1 MPVYFAQL
9 LQLSGVKLMNNIAAN
24 LAKIHDRIAKACL
37 KTGRNPEEVRLIA
50 VSKVKP
56 AELIEEAFHSGQIL
70 FGESYVQEFRNKE
83 PLVKA
88 SVQWHFIGGLQ
99 SNKVKYLRGK
109 VAMIHSVDRISLA
122 EEIDRQW
129 GKIDSSVEIL
139 LQVNVAGEASK
150 SGCAP
155 ENLEN
160 LVRLIAPLSNLRIKG
175 LMCLP
180 PHSDDPE
187 QVRPFFR
194 QLCELSAQINKLHLP
209 GVSMTELSMG
219 MSGDFEVAVE
229 EGATLVR
236 VGTAIFGARIK
247 QV

>member
-1 MPVYFAQL
+1 
-9 LQLSGVKLMNNIAAN
+9 MNNITAN
-24 LAKIHDRIAKACL
+24 IAQIHDRIEKACQ
-37 KTGRNPEEVRLIA
+37 KAGRNPEDVKLIA

-56 AELIEEAFHSGQIL
+56 AEQIAEAFHAGQKL
-70 FGESYVQEFRNKE
+70 FGESYVQEFRDKE
-83 PLVKA
+83 PLVT
-88 SVQWHFIGGLQ
+88 VPTQWHFIGGLQ

-109 VAMIHSVDRISLA
+109 VAMIHSVDRLSLA

-129 GKIDSSVEIL
+129 GKVDEVIDIL
-139 LQVNVAGEASK
+139 LQVNVGDEASK
-150 SGCAP
+150 SGCTP
-155 ENLEN
+155 ENLKN
-160 LVRLIAPLSNLRIKG
+160 LTQAVAKLPHLEIKG

-187 QVRPFFR
+187 RVRPFFK
-194 QLCELSAQINKLHLP
+194 QLRKLAEQVKQLQIP
-209 GVSMTELSMG
+209 GVKMEELSMG

-247 QV
+247 KV

>member
-1 MPVYFAQL
+1 
-9 LQLSGVKLMNNIAAN
+9 MNDIATNIAQ
-24 LAKIHDRIAKACL
+24 IHDRIEKACQQV
-37 KTGRNPEEVRLIA
+37 GRNPEEVKLIA

-56 AELIEEAFHSGQIL
+56 AEQVKEAFHAGQKL
-70 FGESYVQEFRNKE
+70 FGESYVQEFRDKE
-83 PLVKA
+83 PLVKEP
-88 SVQWHFIGGLQ
+88 VQWHFIGGLQ

-109 VAMIHSVDRISLA
+109 VVMIHSVDRLSLA

-129 GKIDSSVEIL
+129 GKIDGTIEIL
-139 LQVNVAGEASK
+139 LQVNVGDEASK
-150 SGCAP
+150 SGCLP
-155 ENLEN
+155 EDLEN
-160 LVRLIAPLSNLRIKG
+160 LVRAVTPLSNLRIKG

-187 QVRPFFR
+187 QVRPFFK
-194 QLCELSAQINKLHLP
+194 QLRELSEQIDKLQLP
-209 GVSMTELSMG
+209 GVKITELSMG

-247 QV
+247 KV

>member
-1 MPVYFAQL
+1 
-9 LQLSGVKLMNNIAAN
+9 MNNIATNIAQ
-24 LAKIHDRIAKACL
+24 IHNRIDKACQ
-37 KTGRNPEEVRLIA
+37 KVGRNPEDVKLIA

-56 AELIEEAFHSGQIL
+56 AEQVEEAFHAGQNL
-70 FGESYVQEFRNKE
+70 FGESYVQEFRDKE
-83 PLVKA
+83 PLVTA
-88 SVQWHFIGGLQ
+88 PVQWHFIGGLQ

-109 VAMIHSVDRISLA
+109 VAMIHAVDRLSLA

-129 GKIDSSVEIL
+129 GKIDGVAEIL
-139 LQVNVAGEASK
+139 LQVNIGDEASK

-155 ENLEN
+155 EDLEN
-160 LVRLIAPLSNLRIKG
+160 LVRAVAQLPNLRIKG

-187 QVRPFFR
+187 QVRPFFK
-194 QLCELSAQINKLHLP
+194 QLHELFEHIDKLQLP
-209 GVSMTELSMG
+209 GVNMDELSMG

-229 EGATLVR
+229 EGATMVR

-247 QV
+247 KV

>member
-1 MPVYFAQL
+1 
-9 LQLSGVKLMNNIAAN
+9 MNDIAAN
-24 LAKIHDRIAKACL
+24 LAKIHDRIDKACQ
-37 KTGRNPEEVRLIA
+37 KAGRNSEKVRLIA

-56 AELIEEAFHSGQIL
+56 AELIEEAYLSGQKL
-70 FGESYVQEFRNKE
+70 FGESYVQEFRDKE
-83 PLVKA
+83 PLVG
-88 SVQWHFIGGLQ
+88 SPVQWHFIGGLQ
-99 SNKVKYLRGK
+99 SNKVKYLRGN
-109 VAMIHSVDRISLA
+109 VAMIHSVDRLSLA

-129 GKIDSSVEIL
+129 GKSDRVAEIL
-139 LQVNVAGEASK
+139 LQVNVGDESTK

-155 ENLEN
+155 EDLEQ
-160 LVRLIAPLSNLRIKG
+160 LVRAVAQLPNLKVCG

-194 QLCELSAQINKLHLP
+194 QLRELSEQINKLHLP
-209 GVSMTELSMG
+209 GVEMTELSMG

-247 QV
+247 KV

>member
-1 MPVYFAQL
+1 
-9 LQLSGVKLMNNIAAN
+9 MNDIATN
-24 LAKIHDRIAKACL
+24 LAQIHDRIEKACR
-37 KTGRNPEEVRLIA
+37 KAGRNPGEVRLVA

-56 AELIEEAFHSGQIL
+56 AEQVEEAFHAGQKL
-70 FGESYVQEFRNKE
+70 FGESYVQEFRDKE
-83 PLVKA
+83 PLVTA
-88 SVQWHFIGGLQ
+88 PVQWHFIGGLQ

-109 VAMIHSVDRISLA
+109 VTMIHSVDRLSLA
-122 EEIDRQW
+122 KEVSSQW
-129 GKIDSSVEIL
+129 GKIDQTANIL
-139 LQVNVAGEASK
+139 LQVNVGDEASK

-155 ENLEN
+155 EELEN
-160 LVRLIAPLSNLRIKG
+160 LVKTVARLPHLKVCG

-194 QLCELSAQINKLHLP
+194 QLRNLAKQVDKLQLP
-209 GVSMTELSMG
+209 GVAMSELSMG

-236 VGTAIFGARIK
+236 IGTAIFGARIK
-247 QV
+247 KV